1 MTITEFADS
10 RGVKVQAVNNYIKRH
25 SSEFQGHSK
34 KVGNAREL
42 DEVAIEILN
51 KKYPLPRPVE
61 IIEDKESREKL
72 IKALERLDQMRDS
85 IENLRIELY
94 EAEKKALL
102 NENAVLRLEDKE
114 KEVEALTIQLEVST
128 SELES
133 TKGEL
138 KSTRAELE
146 VSASKLESA
155 KAEIDRLNN
164 RSLIERILNK

>member
-51 KKYPLPRPVE
+51 KKYPLPRPIE
-61 IIEDKESREKL
+61 IIEDTESQKKL

-85 IENLRIELY
+85 MESLRIELY
-94 EAEKKALL
+94 EAEKKALA

-114 KEVEALTIQLEVST
+114 KEVETLTIRLKMAE
-128 SELES
+128 SENER
-133 TKGEL
+133 L
-138 KSTRAELE
+138 K
-146 VSASKLESA
+146 
-155 KAEIDRLNN
+155 N
-164 RSLIERILNK
+164 RSLWERIINK